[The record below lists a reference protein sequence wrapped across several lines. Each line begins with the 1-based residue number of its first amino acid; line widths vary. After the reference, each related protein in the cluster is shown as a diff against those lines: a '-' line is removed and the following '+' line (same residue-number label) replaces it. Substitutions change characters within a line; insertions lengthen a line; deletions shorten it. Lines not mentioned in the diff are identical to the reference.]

1 MSRAGREYPDR
12 PWVGVGV
19 VVWQGERVLLIRR
32 GRAPRLGQWGLPGG
46 AQSAGETLFEA
57 AVREVLEETGLEV
70 VPHAVVTALDS
81 ISRDDAGNVQFH
93 YTLVEVV
100 AECGPGEPFAADDA
114 MDARWVSIDQV
125 GELVDT
131 EGCGRLVAVARGP
144 VRVRVGVQGVRDAGP
159 GLKPPIPSSPGE
171 CASAG
176 PDRNRASRPAP

>member
-70 VPHAVVTALDS
+70 VPQAVVTALDS

-100 AECGPGEPFAADDA
+100 AECGPGEPVAADDA
-114 MDARWVSIDQV
+114 MDARWVPADRV
-125 GELVDT
+125 GDLVEWDET
-131 EGCGRLVAVARGP
+131 
-144 VRVRVGVQGVRDAGP
+144 VRVIEMSREFRASGFQYGGFSDAG
-159 GLKPPIPSSPGE
+159 G
-171 CASAG
+171 
-176 PDRNRASRPAP
+176 

>member
-46 AQSAGETLFEA
+46 AQSVGETLFEV

-81 ISRDDAGNVQFH
+81 ISRDEDGGAQFH

-100 AECGPGEPFAADDA
+100 AECGPG
-114 MDARWVSIDQV
+114 
-125 GELVDT
+125 
-131 EGCGRLVAVARGP
+131 
-144 VRVRVGVQGVRDAGP
+144 
-159 GLKPPIPSSPGE
+159 
-171 CASAG
+171 
-176 PDRNRASRPAP
+176 

>member
-57 AVREVLEETGLEV
+57 AAREVLEETGLEV
-70 VPHAVVTALDS
+70 VPQAVVTALDS

-100 AECGPGEPFAADDA
+100 AECGPGEPVAADDA
-114 MDARWVSIDQV
+114 MDARWVPADKV
-125 GELVDT
+125 GDLVEWDET
-131 EGCGRLVAVARGP
+131 
-144 VRVRVGVQGVRDAGP
+144 VRVIEMSREFRASGFQYGGFSDAG
-159 GLKPPIPSSPGE
+159 G
-171 CASAG
+171 
-176 PDRNRASRPAP
+176 

>member
-19 VVWQGERVLLIRR
+19 VVWQDERVLLIRR

-57 AVREVLEETGLEV
+57 AAREVLEETGLEV

-81 ISRDDAGNVQFH
+81 ISRDDAGEVQFH

-100 AECGPGEPFAADDA
+100 EECGPGEPKASDDA

-125 GELVDT
+125 GELVEWDET
-131 EGCGRLVAVARGP
+131 
-144 VRVRVGVQGVRDAGP
+144 VRVIEMSRDFRPAGFQDAG
-159 GLKPPIPSSPGE
+159 G
-171 CASAG
+171 
-176 PDRNRASRPAP
+176 

>member
-19 VVWQGERVLLIRR
+19 VVWQDERVLLIRR

-57 AVREVLEETGLEV
+57 AAREVLEETGLEV

-81 ISRDDAGNVQFH
+81 ISRDDAGEVQFH

-100 AECGPGEPFAADDA
+100 AECGPGEPKASDDA

-125 GELVDT
+125 GELVEWDET
-131 EGCGRLVAVARGP
+131 
-144 VRVRVGVQGVRDAGP
+144 VRVIEMSRDFRPAGFQDAG
-159 GLKPPIPSSPGE
+159 G
-171 CASAG
+171 
-176 PDRNRASRPAP
+176 

>member
-1 MSRAGREYPDR
+1 VSRAGREYPDR

-57 AVREVLEETGLEV
+57 AAREVLEETGLEV
-70 VPHAVVTALDS
+70 VPQAVVTALDS

-100 AECGPGEPFAADDA
+100 AECGPGEPVAADDA
-114 MDARWVSIDQV
+114 MDARWVPADQV
-125 GELVDT
+125 GDLVEWDET
-131 EGCGRLVAVARGP
+131 
-144 VRVRVGVQGVRDAGP
+144 VRVIEMSREFRASGFQYGGFSDAG
-159 GLKPPIPSSPGE
+159 G
-171 CASAG
+171 
-176 PDRNRASRPAP
+176 

>member
-57 AVREVLEETGLEV
+57 AAREVLEETGLEV
-70 VPHAVVTALDS
+70 VPQAVVTALDS

-100 AECGPGEPFAADDA
+100 AECGPGEPVAADDA
-114 MDARWVSIDQV
+114 MDARWVPADQV
-125 GELVDT
+125 GDLVEWDET
-131 EGCGRLVAVARGP
+131 
-144 VRVRVGVQGVRDAGP
+144 VRVIEMSREFRASGFQYGGFSDAG
-159 GLKPPIPSSPGE
+159 G
-171 CASAG
+171 
-176 PDRNRASRPAP
+176 